1 MHNYQARN
9 SRTCVYCPIGFG
21 ILDTSYID
29 GIAQGLLRRQARV
42 RVRRRVDAP
51 GAQESSSRPIRR
63 WDNRPPCGR
72 PPSGRSLGRPAR
84 RSTIVKLGGK
94 GVNG

>member
-1 MHNYQARN
+1 MHNYLAQH

-72 PPSGRSLGRPAR
+72 LPSGRSLGRPAP
-84 RSTIVKLGGK
+84 RSYR
-94 GVNG
+94 